1 MITQME
7 MYRLISLK
15 LKGMSDSEI
24 QKQYGVSRNT
34 TRKYWKQYQERLDVL
49 IKSDP
54 NVDVSDV
61 IESFIEN
68 PKYDTSSRG
77 YLKYSEEI
85 DTLLNQ
91 ILEDEKEKTG
101 LLGSS
106 HKQKLTYRQIHELI
120 VNEGYDIGIT
130 TISEKIKEKRNIYR
144 EAYIKQE
151 YEYGDRFEYDFGEVK
166 LIINGK
172 NTKYNLAVLTAPA
185 SKFRWAYL
193 YRTQKMDVFIDSQ
206 VRFFEMVGGSFKEGV
221 YDNMRNVVTKFIGR
235 NEKEINKELIN
246 LALYYSFEINVT
258 NCFSGN
264 EKGSVESAVRWLRNK
279 IFALKYKF
287 DSFEE
292 AETYLNQKLIEIN
305 KESCIEEEK
314 KHLLPYRRPYEA
326 AEISTCSVNKY
337 SFIEVDTNFYSV
349 PDILVGKTVTI
360 KKYPN
365 TIKVLYKE
373 QHICTLARDLENK
386 KEMHVDIKHY
396 LNTFLKKPGALRN
409 SKALKSEPELKN
421 LFDKYFKSNPKE
433 FIVLLQNNQDRS
445 IEELI
450 EIIKM
455 DKEVVVAETKL
466 ETNVTMQ
473 INKLNALF
481 IGGKYVN

>member
-1 MITQME
+1 ME

-61 IESFIEN
+61 IESLIEN

-91 ILEDEKEKTG
+91 ILEDEKEKTR

-130 TISEKIKEKRNIYR
+130 TISEKVKEKRNIYR